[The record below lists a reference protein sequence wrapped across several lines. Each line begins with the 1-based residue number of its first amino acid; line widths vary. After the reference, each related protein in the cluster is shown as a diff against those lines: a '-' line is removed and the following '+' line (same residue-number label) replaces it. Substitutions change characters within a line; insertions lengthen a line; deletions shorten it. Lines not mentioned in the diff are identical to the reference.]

1 MKRLFGTIKDF
12 TKVMFIETRHVI
24 SEDLKHIAAKIEP
37 TNEQIEWSKEI
48 RGNWKNRKNIDVQVV
63 TE

>member
-24 SEDLKHIAAKIEP
+24 SEDLKHIASRIEP
-37 TNEQIEWSKEI
+37 TSEQLEWSKEI
-48 RGNWKNRKNIDVQVV
+48 RSNWKNRKNIDVEVV